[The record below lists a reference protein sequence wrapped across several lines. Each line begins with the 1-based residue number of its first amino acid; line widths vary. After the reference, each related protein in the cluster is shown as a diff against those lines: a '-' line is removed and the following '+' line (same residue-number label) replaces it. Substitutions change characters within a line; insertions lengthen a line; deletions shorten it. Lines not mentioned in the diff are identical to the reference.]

1 MSDSANRRTRLPPRR
16 RTPRRPTGKDY
27 LSGLPLELFVPIV
40 KYTIDNTSSKP
51 LASLKSLSSCN
62 KTIRA
67 KCISSGLFQSLLVTL
82 HRGPSTI
89 RSIHQR
95 LLLKTIPTFSIHSL
109 TITEYIIGEC
119 PAELARLLQ
128 LLPQL
133 RTLRIKGNRQTE
145 SSFSWDSLP
154 PLKCGRLVSFNSLLY
169 KTLSSK
175 SRLRALECLEII
187 DCSITQVLID
197 VIAAIRSYT
206 RLVWTRSHILHE
218 PDLMQHTHC
227 NVRTVQMSGTRFGN
241 DRWMS
246 RFLSYTRVSK
256 SVEFLSLPE
265 TLVES
270 IFAGLA
276 RNTLAMPK
284 LEGYPK
290 LMTVHVL
297 PPSLPRNSYLLQRR
311 GARHQIVLRTVVWR
325 VPSFLRLDD
334 ALYYVP
340 PHPLRTLILAIF
352 LSGSIYFRVH
362 ITTRVR
368 F

>member
-1 MSDSANRRTRLPPRR
+1 MSDSANRRSRLPPRR

-89 RSIHQR
+89 RLIHQR
-95 LLLKTIPTFSIHSL
+95 FLLKTIPTFSIHSL

-175 SRLRALECLEII
+175 SRLRALDCLEII

-246 RFLSYTRVSK
+246 RFLSYTRISK

-276 RNTLAMPK
+276 RNTVVMPK

-290 LMTVHVL
+290 LMTVHAL
-297 PPSLPRNSYLLQRR
+297 PPSLPRNSYLQQRSR
-311 GARHQIVLRTVVWR
+311 ARHQIVLRTVVWR

-340 PHPLRTLILAIF
+340 PPPI
-352 LSGSIYFRVH
+352 
-362 ITTRVR
+362 R
-368 F
+368 FAY